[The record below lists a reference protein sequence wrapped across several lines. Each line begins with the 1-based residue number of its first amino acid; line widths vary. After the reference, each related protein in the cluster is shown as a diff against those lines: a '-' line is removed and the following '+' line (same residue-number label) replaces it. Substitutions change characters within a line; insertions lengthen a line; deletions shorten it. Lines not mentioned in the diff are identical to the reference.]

1 MNEQTKPRHN
11 VDPYLEWVAKEG
23 LPVAEDYGIDLFG
36 VATAPWPR
44 TGIRGAAVHLKGRGD
59 FTNMFLYELPPGA
72 SSSPQQHLYEEVVYV
87 LEGHGSTQL
96 EFADGRKHSFEW
108 GARSLFAIPLNVK
121 HRHFNASGIA
131 RALLVSTTDLPMVL
145 NTFHS
150 EQFVFENGFEFRERI
165 GRSEFLEGKG
175 ELVLVR
181 QGQNTWETNFV
192 PDLGAIELQSY
203 AARGADSLNIM
214 FVLADGLMHAHLSE
228 MYAGTY
234 KKAHRHAPGFHV
246 MCVMGHGYS
255 LLWYEGEKDFARLD
269 WKHGTVFPPADR
281 QFHQHFATSSTPVR
295 YLATAVGGLRY
306 PFTTENR
313 RNFFGLNPGEMQSV
327 ALSTK
332 LGGDQIEYEDQ
343 DPRVHEMWLDEMRK
357 NNVPPRM
364 ERYISG

>member
-87 LEGHGSTQL
+87 LEGHGSTRL

-181 QGQNTWETNFV
+181 QGQNAWETNFV
-192 PDLGAIELQSY
+192 PDLGAVELP
-203 AARGADSLNIM
+203 AVLCGARCG
-214 FVLADGLMHAHLSE
+214 
-228 MYAGTY
+228 
-234 KKAHRHAPGFHV
+234 
-246 MCVMGHGYS
+246 
-255 LLWYEGEKDFARLD
+255 
-269 WKHGTVFPPADR
+269 
-281 QFHQHFATSSTPVR
+281 
-295 YLATAVGGLRY
+295 
-306 PFTTENR
+306 
-313 RNFFGLNPGEMQSV
+313 
-327 ALSTK
+327 
-332 LGGDQIEYEDQ
+332 
-343 DPRVHEMWLDEMRK
+343 
-357 NNVPPRM
+357 
-364 ERYISG
+364 